1 MLTDVTPLWTSF
13 MFHFFLSL
21 PGNKVPSFTNHHPG
35 ERSKSREKGKL
46 APDGLGGAAHPCKPN
61 TLYPAAQPLLIR
73 ARKLGTIRKGGLI
86 SLGWTSAA

>member
-1 MLTDVTPLWTSF
+1 MSFKNMLTDVTPLRTSF

-46 APDGLGGAAHPCKPN
+46 APDELGGLRALANPTP
-61 TLYPAAQPLLIR
+61 YAQQLSPF
-73 ARKLGTIRKGGLI
+73 
-86 SLGWTSAA
+86 SLGQGSWARLEKEA

>member
-1 MLTDVTPLWTSF
+1 MSFKNMLTDVTPLWTSF

-46 APDGLGGAAHPCKPN
+46 APDGLGGGC
-61 TLYPAAQPLLIR
+61 TPLQTQHLIP
-73 ARKLGTIRKGGLI
+73 
-86 SLGWTSAA
+86 SSSAPSH